1 MLEFPRLLARPPS
14 GTGGPSLVGLSV
26 SHPISETW
34 PLFGILQQ
42 EGKTQ
47 GLSVSKNSLG
57 GLKQLFSVCR
67 RGTSLSWCPALP
79 CSPPW
84 APCSL
89 LLLGLQMDPM
99 VLWEGQ
105 ARVVLACPSR
115 YPRLGRGHRK
125 PRIPEEQSPWGG
137 GLSAEVTVCARSLHP
152 GAEPATVARLTG
164 PLPWCHWKRCGRRK
178 GWWRGDDAGKGGRQA
193 NLFYQKL
200 HILGEHISVFWQA
213 APLL

>member
-67 RGTSLSWCPALP
+67 RGTSLSWCPALLTTLGSLQPPAAGSPDGSDGFVGGSGP
-79 CSPPW
+79 C
-84 APCSL
+84 CSCL
-89 LLLGLQMDPM
+89 SLPI
-99 VLWEGQ
+99 
-105 ARVVLACPSR
+105 PSAWQR
-115 YPRLGRGHRK
+115 PQEASYPRRAEPLGRGAQCRGHCLC
-125 PRIPEEQSPWGG
+125 Q
-137 GLSAEVTVCARSLHP
+137 V
-152 GAEPATVARLTG
+152 PAS
-164 PLPWCHWKRCGRRK
+164 GR
-178 GWWRGDDAGKGGRQA
+178 
-193 NLFYQKL
+193 
-200 HILGEHISVFWQA
+200 
-213 APLL
+213 